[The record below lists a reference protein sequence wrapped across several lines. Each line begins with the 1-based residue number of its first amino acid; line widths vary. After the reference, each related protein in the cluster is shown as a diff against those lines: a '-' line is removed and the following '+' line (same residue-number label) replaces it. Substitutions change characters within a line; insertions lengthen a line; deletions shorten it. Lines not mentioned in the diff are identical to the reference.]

1 MHSATWVIRIRES
14 IKMKGLRKTNSNFRK
29 ADILTRV
36 CIDANMNFI
45 QRYLVSHDETHF
57 NPHEI
62 AI

>member
-29 ADILTRV
+29 AEILTRV

-45 QRYLVSHDETHF
+45 QQYLVSHNETRL
-57 NPHEI
+57 NSHEI